1 MCQAVY
7 AANTPGMADLTQNI
21 RNRIPGMGLADAGMG
36 SIREPRCGTNMRG
49 LTVREISLTTYHMSD
64 IFDT

>member
-49 LTVREISLTTYHMSD
+49 LTVRE
-64 IFDT
+64 